1 MQSALKTSLNSTDQC
16 RFNKIFYK
24 LNILQ
29 LFTQVSSTSER
40 GETRDRLEM
49 IFVWTPDSVDLSD
62 VQKFFSGYN
71 PLNVEQV
78 TTDLR

>member
-1 MQSALKTSLNSTDQC
+1 MQSALKTSLNCTDQC
-16 RFNKIFYK
+16 RFDKIFYK

-78 TTDLR
+78 TTDLG